1 MSEHQRIYAQID
13 LKAVE
18 SNLENIRSGLQNET
32 KIMAVVKTDGY
43 GHGSVPIARRL
54 QDKEFMYGFG
64 VATIEEAMELK
75 KQGIR
80 LPILVLGY
88 TFPDCFDLLAKEEIR
103 PALFRE
109 DHLPLYAMR
118 QENAGNPSGF
128 ILRWI
133 RECRGSA
140 LIRMRA
146 ACVL

>member
-64 VATIEEAMELK
+64 VATIEEAVELK
-75 KQGIR
+75 KQGKTI
-80 LPILVLGY
+80 
-88 TFPDCFDLLAKEEIR
+88 LLASHSVEDIR
-103 PALFRE
+103 QLCDATYELEHGR
-109 DHLPLYAMR
+109 
-118 QENAGNPSGF
+118 
-128 ILRWI
+128 I
-133 RECRGSA
+133 
-140 LIRMRA
+140 
-146 ACVL
+146 V